1 MIIHMAGVRGRP
13 HPKSTVFPADKSL
26 RAAVV
31 LQPDEPVRRMYEEL
45 VVLMGVSG
53 AEVLREAL
61 VELHRQKAPSERT
74 AQLLK
79 EAG

>member
-1 MIIHMAGVRGRP
+1 MIIAMAGVRGRP
-13 HPKSTVFPADKSL
+13 HPKSTVFHADKPV

-31 LQPDEPVRRMYEEL
+31 LMPGEPVRRMYEEL

-61 VELHRQKAPSERT
+61 VELHRQKAQGEGPT
-74 AQLLK
+74 QLLM
-79 EAG
+79 EAS

>member
-1 MIIHMAGVRGRP
+1 MIIDMAGARGRP
-13 HPKSTVFPADKSL
+13 HPKSTAFPADKSV

-31 LQPDEPVRRMYEEL
+31 LQPGEPVRRMYEEL

-61 VELHRQKAPSERT
+61 VELHKQKVPGDRL
-74 AQLLK
+74 Q
-79 EAG
+79 EAS